1 MNQLTELAWC
11 WRFLIFS
18 GVILWIIILI
28 WIYWIIEIKISDW
41 KDNRKRD
48 HDMENLKRI
57 NKNIL
62 HE

>member
-1 MNQLTELAWC
+1 MNQLTELAWY

>member
-1 MNQLTELAWC
+1 MNQLTELAWY

-18 GVILWIIILI
+18 GIILWIIILI

-41 KDNRKRD
+41 KDKRKRD
-48 HDMENLKRI
+48 HDIENLKRI
-57 NKNIL
+57 NKNIR